1 MPMAMPMPVDF
12 SAWSKA
18 EFLARRI
25 CQLTAVPMR
34 SENHP
39 TWDPA
44 WRTAIE
50 KGFAAIGS
58 GDEARMEDAL
68 REIDRLARTL

>member
-1 MPMAMPMPVDF
+1 MVMPMPLDF

-18 EFLARRI
+18 EYLARRI
-25 CQLTAVPMR
+25 CELISVPMR

-39 TWDPA
+39 TWDPI

-50 KGFAAIGS
+50 RGFAAIGS

-68 REIDRLARTL
+68 GEINRLALTL